1 MEKQTSQPET
11 KVPHQKPEISEYM
24 ANKMREEKKY
34 GEKMV
39 RLMSEDIEGAMKVY
53 PALTKINGVS
63 WSLANATCHVL
74 KIDKNRKIG
83 SLTEEEI
90 KMVTEFIKNPKI
102 PEFLFN
108 RNRDFETGKNLHLTG
123 TGLELQTEFDIKR
136 LKKIKSYRGI
146 RHAANLPVR
155 GQRTKSHFRKNKTKS
170 MGIKKRGKTE
180 DKVENKAENFK
191 TTTNKK

>member
-1 MEKQTSQPET
+1 MEKSEIG
-11 KVPHQKPEISEYM
+11 KLHEAKPEVSEYM
-24 ANKMREEKKY
+24 ANKIREEKRY

-53 PALTKINGVS
+53 PALTKISGVS
-63 WSLANATCHVL
+63 WGLANAVCHSL

-83 SLTEEEI
+83 SLTEEEL
-90 KMVTEFIKNPKI
+90 KKLTEFIKSPKI

-108 RNRDFETGKNLHLTG
+108 RNRDFETGKNFHLTS

-136 LKKIKSYRGI
+136 LKKIKSYKGI
-146 RHAANLPVR
+146 RHAAGLPVR

-170 MGIKKRGKTE
+170 MGIKKRGKTDE
-180 DKVENKAENFK
+180 KSENKMENFK
-191 TTTNKK
+191 AGAGKKT

>member
-1 MEKQTSQPET
+1 MEKQKLQPEM
-11 KVPHQKPEISEYM
+11 KKPQNQKSEILAPASNKTSEERRY
-24 ANKMREEKKY
+24 E
-34 GEKMV
+34 EKMV

-83 SLTEEEI
+83 SLTEEELKKI
-90 KMVTEFIKNPKI
+90 TDFIKNPKI

-108 RNRDFETGKNLHLTG
+108 RNRDLETGKNIHLSG

-146 RHAANLPVR
+146 RHAAGLPVR
-155 GQRTKSHFRKNKTKS
+155 GQRTKSHFRKNKAKG
-170 MGIKKRGKTE
+170 MGVKKKEKPSEQG
-180 DKVENKAENFK
+180 APMGGA
-191 TTTNKK
+191 KK

>member
-74 KIDKNRKIG
+74 KIDKI
-83 SLTEEEI
+83 E
-90 KMVTEFIKNPKI
+90 
-102 PEFLFN
+102 
-108 RNRDFETGKNLHLTG
+108 
-123 TGLELQTEFDIKR
+123 R
-136 LKKIKSYRGI
+136 LV
-146 RHAANLPVR
+146 L
-155 GQRTKSHFRKNKTKS
+155 
-170 MGIKKRGKTE
+170 
-180 DKVENKAENFK
+180 
-191 TTTNKK
+191 